1 MKKQYFIPSLEV
13 VEIQP
18 QAYIL
23 TGSIVDVEGNTDI
36 DYGGGGHV
44 DPMAPEFGDDFDF
57 DASSPYDNI
66 N

>member
-1 MKKQYFIPSLEV
+1 MKKLYLNPSLEV
-13 VEIQP
+13 VEIQQ

-23 TGSIVDVEGNTDI
+23 TGSIVDIDSNTDI
-36 DYGGGGHV
+36 GYGGGDHV

>member
-23 TGSIVDVEGNTDI
+23 TGSIVDIDGNTDI
-36 DYGGGGHV
+36 DYGGGGHGE
-44 DPMAPEFGDDFDF
+44 PMAPEFFDEFEVDAAYF
-57 DASSPYDNI
+57 DN
-66 N
+66 